1 MKRDRKGE
9 ETERDTLIQ
18 NVRQHKN
25 HCVRVCVYEEF
36 LNSDTCMYTQWRSC
50 AFRFIVV
57 SASWHTPHSSMS
69 NTSYCFVQLSFMTA
83 IFAVGERRTG
93 PNRFPGSR
101 SLTHFL
107 LVTCSR
113 F

>member
-9 ETERDTLIQ
+9 ETGRDTLIQ

-25 HCVRVCVYEEF
+25 LCVRVCVYEEF

-57 SASWHTPHSSMS
+57 SASWHTPPQPHVQYLIVLCSS
-69 NTSYCFVQLSFMTA
+69 VL
-83 IFAVGERRTG
+83 
-93 PNRFPGSR
+93 
-101 SLTHFL
+101 
-107 LVTCSR
+107 
-113 F
+113 